1 MKQIVWLV
9 FMASFHTLLF
19 AKSHFVLYNPNGL
32 IVDKSQDFVEKL
44 SSELKQKT
52 GFSLYVVAVDAI
64 GETSKEE
71 RSLWKKS
78 FLDSLTSPYGVIFFF
93 KESRKIDIVMNPD
106 LGIDRGEIISRFMVP
121 ILTQDKEMNPSKIS
135 AAILNGYA
143 QLADEIASHFGVVLE
158 ENLIVDRSGVQDYVH
173 YLVYVML
180 GIMFGLLGLIY
191 VTRNKR

>member
-1 MKQIVWLV
+1 MKRIMWLV
-9 FMASFHTLLF
+9 LVTGFHIFLF

-32 IVDKSQDFVEKL
+32 IVDKSQDFIEKL

-64 GETSKEE
+64 EETSKEE
-71 RSLWKKS
+71 RNLWKKS

-106 LGIDRGEIISRFMVP
+106 LGIDRGEIISDFMVP
-121 ILTQDKEMNPSKIS
+121 ILMQDKEMNPSKIS

-143 QLADEIASHFGVVLE
+143 QLADEVASHFGVVLE